1 MRSIL
6 CPGARRERRRVVGVG
21 LDEEGA
27 TQQSA
32 AAMNTDVVG
41 RAARKNQAVPEAS
54 LERCLLEIDELHP
67 GVYPSTGRFKGDMR
81 GFVESWPL

>member
-67 GVYPSTGRFKGDMR
+67 GVYPSTGRFKGDMPPFR
-81 GFVESWPL
+81 TQALP